1 MDQQKTPGPA
11 YRKNKGLDNAGQRAA
26 TGSKAPQ
33 SKAFVTAGKPPLIS
47 MSVDRGVC
55 AGNRLSWLY

>member
-1 MDQQKTPGPA
+1 VDQQKTPDPA
-11 YRKNKGLDNAGQRAA
+11 YREDMGLDNAGQRAA

-33 SKAFVTAGKPPLIS
+33 SKAFVTAGKPALIS

-55 AGNRLSWLY
+55 AANPLSWLY